1 MTKRQ
6 LHEKTYAVLRTVGV
20 ILFWILFWWGCA
32 ALYAKPAIFPT
43 PIGVF
48 KAFLFM
54 LKDAQMYLSIGNS
67 LLHVLSGLLMGSVI
81 GVLFGVLIARFEIAH
96 AFLAPAFSVA
106 RSTPVVCFILL
117 AWVFLGS
124 QVLPA
129 FVSAVMVAPV
139 MLNATAG
146 AIREID
152 PRLKEVATVYR
163 LPFGKRIKS
172 IYLPAVLPAVRIS
185 LITCVGLAWKS
196 CVAAEMIAF
205 SNHTV
210 GYGIWFA
217 RTTTMDYDT
226 VFAWTIIIVTISILF
241 EKITKAI
248 LTPKKRGAQ

>member
-43 PIGVF
+43 PGGVF
-48 KAFLFM
+48 KAFLAM
-54 LKDAQMYLSIGNS
+54 LKDTQVYLSVGNS
-67 LLHVLSGLLMGSVI
+67 LLHVLSGLFFGSVI
-81 GVLFGVLIARFEIAH
+81 GVLFGILIARFEIAN
-96 AFLAPAFSVA
+96 AFLAPAFSIA

-117 AWVFLGS
+117 AWVFLGAR
-124 QVLPA
+124 VLPA

-146 AIREID
+146 AIRGID

-163 LPFGKRIKS
+163 LPFGKRIKA

-217 RTTTMDYDT
+217 RTTTMDYET

-241 EKITKAI
+241 EKIAKAV
-248 LTPKKRGAQ
+248 LTPKKRGIQ

>member
-20 ILFWILFWWGCA
+20 LLFWILFWWGCA

-48 KAFLFM
+48 KAFLAM
-54 LKDAQMYLSIGNS
+54 LKDTQVYLSVGNS
-67 LLHVLSGLLMGSVI
+67 LLHVLSGLFFGSVI
-81 GVLFGVLIARFEIAH
+81 GVLFGILIARFEIAN
-96 AFLAPAFSVA
+96 AFLAPAFSIA

-117 AWVFLGS
+117 AWVFLGAR
-124 QVLPA
+124 VLPA

-146 AIREID
+146 AIRGID

-163 LPFGKRIKS
+163 LPFGKRIKA